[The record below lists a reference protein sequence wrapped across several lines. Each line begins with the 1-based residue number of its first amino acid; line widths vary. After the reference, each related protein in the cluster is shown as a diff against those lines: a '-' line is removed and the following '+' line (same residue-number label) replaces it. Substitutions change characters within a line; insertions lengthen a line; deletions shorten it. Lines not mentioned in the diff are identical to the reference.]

1 VRVAIVSNLHF
12 PDDDVFAREQAAALV
27 DLGHEVT
34 VIAPRAN
41 QPVWPT
47 PPGVRHRPISWVEA
61 PDEVVELASGD
72 RVEVLHVYQ
81 ARGVR
86 RLLSAHV
93 PAVVEITSTSL
104 RPAPARHAALAWTT
118 WEVRGHPVGCAN
130 RALVGL
136 LRPADFYAPN
146 GYSEW
151 AVDAYSRRSSRR
163 AVNPRLSVYQ
173 GTLSPLRRL
182 DVMLESFA
190 HVVGELPESE
200 LLLIGPGAQDELR
213 RCAGRLGISDRVSF
227 ETRSGPEALARSLA
241 AAALTVSWVPPTRG
255 YMHQPP
261 LKILDGQAGGVPIL
275 ATRTVVGEELL
286 RQGGGRTAEA
296 EPLAFSR
303 VWSEMLRATLE
314 GATFPLQNRDEFLRQ
329 RSWRRIMRQH
339 WEDKYR
345 SAAHRPRRRSW

>member
-34 VIAPRAN
+34 VIAPMVK
-41 QPVWPT
+41 QPIWPM

-61 PDEVVELASGD
+61 PDEVVEVACGD
-72 RVEVLHVYQ
+72 QVEVLHVYQ

-86 RLLSAHV
+86 RLLSADL

-130 RALVGL
+130 RALVGF

-151 AVDAYSRRSSRR
+151 ALDAYSRRSSRR
-163 AVNPRLSVYQ
+163 EVDPRLSLYQ
-173 GTLSPLRRL
+173 GSLSPLRRL

-190 HVVGELPESE
+190 HVVHELPDSR
-200 LLLIGPGAQDELR
+200 LLLMGPGPQEDLR
-213 RCAGRLGISDRVSF
+213 RCSARLGISDHVSF
-227 ETRSGPEALARSLA
+227 RRHSGPDHLAGSLA
-241 AAALTVSWVPPTRG
+241 GAALTVSWVPDTRG
-255 YMHQPP
+255 YAHQPP
-261 LKILDGQAGGVPIL
+261 LKILDGQAGGAPVL
-275 ATRTVVGEELL
+275 ATRTAVSEELL
-286 RQGGGRTAEA
+286 SHGGGLLAKP

-303 VWSEMLRATLE
+303 VWSEMLRAVAG
-314 GATFPLQNRDEFLRQ
+314 GATFPLRDRPEFLRR
-329 RSWRRIMRQH
+329 RSWRRIMRNH
-339 WEDKYR
+339 WEGRYL
-345 SAAHRPRRRSW
+345 AVTRRGRTPS